1 MQVDGIRQLGPSADD
16 DYVARKARPIS
27 SLVSKSLQTYASLHG
42 RYLLACADLSA
53 VATGRGPARRAVTLI
68 LCCSSVL
75 VGPQDLLAAKWSNE
89 PFVAVGAVHNDNIRL
104 TTGPHDSVSGVNLT
118 PGVSSRRETSTSLV
132 NIDALLNATRY
143 SDNDEQDD
151 LDEQI
156 IRLRSRGQTSERNSW
171 RVNGRLVRDTLLRT
185 VDIPGDADPDDLDLG
200 DTSIGLV
207 EREVRRIRLR
217 LRPSWTRAVTQR
229 TSITLEYRLTDES
242 FSDEEG
248 TALVDND
255 TQVLAVRWS
264 NELSQRNSMSFTTR
278 IGRNRAPDRDSTT
291 DDVTILGGITHTFSP
306 TFKGTLSAGFRDT
319 TFERGAL
326 EDTDSGTVYQA
337 RLTKRSELT
346 RLVAILRRDLNPT
359 GIGRVVQTDELVL
372 RMRRELS
379 QRLTFTLRARLFRDK
394 ALEGDPTNVDRDY
407 AEVQPGLR
415 WRWTRQRS
423 VIGFYRYRRRK
434 FDAADKAADSN
445 AIFVGVAFRGAR

>member
-1 MQVDGIRQLGPSADD
+1 M
-16 DYVARKARPIS
+16 
-27 SLVSKSLQTYASLHG
+27 LV
-42 RYLLACADLSA
+42 C
-53 VATGRGPARRAVTLI
+53 
-68 LCCSSVL
+68 
-75 VGPQDLLAAKWSNE
+75 PQDLLAAKWSTE

-118 PGVSSRRETSTSLV
+118 PGVSSRRETPTSLV

-143 SDNDEQDD
+143 SDSDEQDD

-156 IRLRSRGQTSERNSW
+156 IRLRSRGQAAERSSW
-171 RVNGRLVRDTLLRT
+171 RVDGRLVRDTLLRT
-185 VDIPGDADPDDLDLG
+185 VDIPGFDDDPDLG
-200 DTSIGLV
+200 DTDIGLV
-207 EREVRRIRLR
+207 ERDVRRIRLR

-229 TSITLEYRLTDES
+229 TSVTLEYRFTDES

-264 NELSQRNSMSFTTR
+264 NELSQRNSVSFTTR

-291 DDVTILGGITHTFSP
+291 DNVAILGGITHVFSP
-306 TFKGTLSAGFRDT
+306 TLEGTLSAGFRDT
-319 TFERGAL
+319 SFERGAL
-326 EDTDSGTVYQA
+326 EDTDSGTVYKA

-423 VIGFYRYRRRK
+423 IIGSYRYRRRK

-445 AIFVGVAFRGAR
+445 AIFVGVAFQGAR